1 MRGQGGTAQG
11 VLTAL
16 ALALL
21 SVIVAAPFLFILAQA
36 IFPKIGAGSFAGPF
50 SAMADV
56 LGSGQLP
63 RATLN
68 TLIMGVGTVAVSAA
82 LAVPLAAIRALY
94 RLPGAALWDL
104 VFLVP
109 FMIPPYI
116 ATLGWVMTGQPRGYL
131 EQLTGQNI
139 AGLLFSVP
147 GIVIILGLHC
157 FPVVYFALS
166 RSFATIGGRFADVS
180 RVFGAGPLRAFWR
193 VTLPLALPG
202 LAASL
207 ILVFAMAIEEY
218 GTPAVL
224 GTRIGFRVL
233 VTGIDEAIGDW
244 PVDLPGAATLAL
256 VLVGLATVAY
266 LAQRRFVAKGGFET
280 TGARPLSATRR
291 PLGQATVPALLLF
304 ACVAF
309 VSTGV
314 PLLAVLATALAKTV
328 SGGLAPGN
336 LGLQNF
342 AAVFAAGSSAREA
355 LVTSLSLGLVAALA
369 TGALGAFSAFV
380 VVRTRARGRVA
391 VDLLA
396 ALPNAAPGVVVAL
409 GMILLWN
416 QPWWPVTP
424 YNTLSILVLAY
435 VLLLLP
441 QPVRYTTAA
450 LAQIAPSLDA
460 AARVAGASELAMA
473 RRILLPLIFPHL
485 MVAMLLVFVVAARE
499 LVASLLILP
508 VGHQTI
514 ATYIW
519 RQFDQGSVG
528 LGMAMALVTIGLTTL
543 LPLAVLVAA
552 RRTEDIG

>member
-1 MRGQGGTAQG
+1 MRRQGGAPQG
-11 VLTAL
+11 LLTAL
-16 ALALL
+16 AAVLL
-21 SVIVAAPFLFILAQA
+21 TVIVAAPFLFIALQA
-36 IFPKIGAGSFAGPF
+36 IFPKIGAGSLAAPF

-56 LGSGQLP
+56 LSAGRLP

-68 TLIMGVGTVAVSAA
+68 TLIMGVGTVIVSA
-82 LAVPLAAIRALY
+82 LIAVPLAAIRALY
-94 RLPGAALWDL
+94 RLPGAALWD
-104 VFLVP
+104 VIFLVP

-116 ATLGWVMTGQPRGYL
+116 ATLSWVMTGQPRGYL

-147 GIVIILGLHC
+147 GIVIILALHC

-166 RSFATIGGRFADVS
+166 RSFAAIGGRFADVS
-180 RVFGAGPLRAFWR
+180 RVFGAGPLRAFLR

-244 PVDLPGAATLAL
+244 PVDLPGASTLAL
-256 VLVGLATVAY
+256 VLVAMATAAY
-266 LAQRRFVAKGGFET
+266 LAQRRLLARGGFET
-280 TGARPLSATRR
+280 TGSRPLQADRR
-291 PLGQATVPALLLF
+291 PLGRATLPALLLF
-304 ACVAF
+304 GAVAL
-309 VSTGV
+309 VSTGI
-314 PLLAVLATALAKTV
+314 PLLAVLATALAKTI
-328 SGGLAPGN
+328 SGGLAPEN

-342 AAVFAAGSSAREA
+342 TAVLATSTTARSA
-355 LVTSLSLGLVAALA
+355 LLTSLGLGLVAALL
-369 TGALGAFSAFV
+369 TGLLGAFAAFV
-380 VVRTRARGRVA
+380 VLRTRARGRFY

-416 QPWWPVTP
+416 QPWWPITP

-450 LAQIAPSLDA
+450 LQQIAPSLDA
-460 AARVAGASELAMA
+460 AARVSGASELTMA
-473 RRILLPLIFPHL
+473 RRILLPLIGPHL
-485 MVAMLLVFVVAARE
+485 LVAMLLVFVVAARE

-514 ATYIW
+514 ATFIW

-528 LGMAMALVTIGLTTL
+528 LGMAMAFVTICLTTL
-543 LPLAVLVAA
+543 LPLVVLIAA

>member
-1 MRGQGGTAQG
+1 MQGG
-11 VLTAL
+11 LTAL
-16 ALALL
+16 ALVLL
-21 SVIVAAPFLFILAQA
+21 TGIVAAPFLFIVAQA
-36 IFPKIGAGSFAGPF
+36 IFPKIGAGSLAAPF
-50 SAMADV
+50 SASLEV
-56 LGSGQLP
+56 LGTGRLP
-63 RATLN
+63 QATLN
-68 TLIMGVGTVAVSAA
+68 TLIMGVGTVAVSA
-82 LAVPLAAIRALY
+82 LIAVPLAAIRALY

-131 EQLTGQNI
+131 EQLTGHNI

-147 GIVIILGLHC
+147 GIVILLGLHC

-166 RSFATIGGRFADVS
+166 RSFAAIGGRFADVS

-244 PVDLPGAATLAL
+244 PVDLPGASTLAL
-256 VLVGLATVAY
+256 VLVGLATLAY
-266 LAQRRFVAKGGFET
+266 LAQRRLIVRGGYET
-280 TGARPLSATRR
+280 TGGRPLAASRR
-291 PLGQATVPALLLF
+291 PLGRGTVPALFLF
-304 ACVAF
+304 AAVAF

-314 PLLAVLATALAKTV
+314 PLLAVLATATAKTI
-328 SGGLAPGN
+328 SGGLTLEN

-342 AAVFAAGSSAREA
+342 AAVFAAGSAARAA
-355 LVTSLSLGLVAALA
+355 LFTSLWLGLVAALA
-369 TGALGAFSAFV
+369 TGLLGAFAAFV
-380 VVRTRARGRVA
+380 VVRTRARGRLA

-460 AARVAGASELAMA
+460 AARVAGASELTMA

-528 LGMAMALVTIGLTTL
+528 LGMAMAFVTICLTTL
-543 LPLAVLVAA
+543 LPLGVLVAA
-552 RRTEDIG
+552 RRTEDLG

>member
-1 MRGQGGTAQG
+1 MRAGGSAAQA
-11 VLTAL
+11 VLTGL
-16 ALALL
+16 AAGLL
-21 SVIVAAPFLFILAQA
+21 TIIVALPFLFILAQA
-36 IFPKIGAGSFAGPF
+36 IFPQIGAGSLAHPFA
-50 SAMADV
+50 AMSEV
-56 LGSGQLP
+56 LSSGRLP
-63 RATLN
+63 RAALN
-68 TLIMGVGTVAVSAA
+68 TLIMGIGAVVISAVI
-82 LAVPLAAIRALY
+82 AVPLAAIRALY

-104 VFLVP
+104 AFLVP

-116 ATLGWVMTGQPRGYL
+116 STLGWVMTGQPRGYL
-131 EQLTGQNI
+131 EQLTGHNI
-139 AGLLFSVP
+139 ADLLFSVP
-147 GIVIILGLHC
+147 GIVLILALHC

-244 PVDLPGAATLAL
+244 PVDLPGASTLAL
-256 VLVGLATVAY
+256 VLVGLATAAY
-266 LAQRRFVAKGGFET
+266 LGQRRLLARGGFET
-280 TGARPLSATRR
+280 TGARPLQTQRR
-291 PLGQATVPALLLF
+291 PLGRWTLPALGLF
-304 ACVAF
+304 GAVAL
-309 VSTGV
+309 VSTGI
-314 PLLAVLATALAKTV
+314 PLLAVLATALAKTI
-328 SGGLAPGN
+328 SGGLAPSN

-342 AAVFAAGSSAREA
+342 AAVLAAGSTARGA
-355 LVTSLSLGLVAALA
+355 LLTSLGLGLAAALL
-369 TGALGAFSAFV
+369 TGLLGAFAAFV
-380 VVRTRARGRVA
+380 MLRTRARGRLY
-391 VDLLA
+391 VDVLA

-424 YNTLSILVLAY
+424 YNTLWILILAY
-435 VLLLLP
+435 MLLLLP

-450 LAQIAPSLDA
+450 LQQISPSLDA
-460 AARVAGASELAMA
+460 AARVSGASDLVMA
-473 RRILLPLIFPHL
+473 RRILLPLVAPHL
-485 MVAMLLVFVVAARE
+485 LVAMLLVFVVAARE

-508 VGHQTI
+508 VGQQTI
-514 ATYIW
+514 ATFIW

-528 LGMAMALVTIGLTTL
+528 LGMAMAFLTICLTTL
-543 LPLAVLVAA
+543 LPLIVLLLA
-552 RRTEDIG
+552 RRTEHIG